1 MIFNTILYLYLY
13 IIIYLMSNI
22 VNIDNLYDQIKQ
34 RIDCEIIKG
43 NNNILEFS
51 FLTKIKYSL
60 RKEINY
66 NEIDFNSLISIN
78 LHCKNMKIKKIFIET
93 DDCEYYTGIVYK
105 HLEDESFQKE
115 LNSIEKHIRNESDFE
130 NYNRVLFERFNENG
144 NLQIIFPSKYILNEQ
159 KPSSDSEI
167 ELSSIFKINI
177 LYNLNNLNNSIV
189 YHKFYNEKFDY
200 EYDIYYTPN
209 YVS

>member
-1 MIFNTILYLYLY
+1 
-13 IIIYLMSNI
+13 MSNI
-22 VNIDNLYDQIKQ
+22 VNINNLYNQIKQ

-43 NNNILEFS
+43 SNNNFEFS
-51 FLTKIKYSL
+51 FLTKIKYSI

-66 NEIDFNSLISIN
+66 NEIDFNSLLSLN
-78 LHCKNMKIKKIFIET
+78 LHCKNIKIKKIFIET

-105 HLEDESFQKE
+105 HLEDDSFQKE
-115 LNSIEKHIRNESDFE
+115 LNTIEKNIKNESDYE
-130 NYNRVLFERFNENG
+130 NYNRVLFERFNQNG
-144 NLQIIFPSKYILNEQ
+144 NLQIIFPSKYIQNKEQ
-159 KPSSDSEI
+159 KQSSDSEQ
-167 ELSSIFKINI
+167 EGLSSILRINI
-177 LYNLNNLNNSIV
+177 LYNLNSLNNSIV